1 MAGLLL
7 LSGLAVLLC
16 IALTYKHRHQ
26 VKPRSITTEHGL
38 YKDVLPPSRRQA
50 TGFKEVPRR
59 EILQSLVPLEGDV
72 THLHGTYTPTGI
84 SSNDIRRL
92 GRFPDYAMLSG
103 VRLPEP
109 LPHVDINTACA
120 RPYRPVRWP
129 YHQTM
134 SISKMDPDHWIELEQ
149 NYRVRIQQRQELYI
163 RHGKSVLD
171 YLPGSELACR
181 ELMEMVLQFIC
192 NRYPNSFQLLNHKTT
207 LRNTILNTETNLALL
222 HPLHV
227 LLNNI
232 PEDFAITVR
241 DPETG
246 TYHFRAGI
254 ICSSLGW
261 TLGSKLGKDIDAIH
275 APVPDYTSK
284 MSFSMNRFF
293 AKLPTDKPIQRGSW
307 GIEIDQ
313 PIHMPPG
320 DPAAQ
325 RHDIQDPDVPL
336 DRYHLRVDWQ
346 TLRRLPFSAAVV
358 FNFKVLF
365 TPVTRLREEPYMP
378 SLFLKNYGEAKAELM
393 KHKNAWHTE
402 ATVVPALERWEE
414 EQRENGVIPGDWE
427 VATLRE
433 YPYYPGWETS
443 TSIYSS

>member
-1 MAGLLL
+1 MAIPPDNVYDVHL
-7 LSGLAVLLC
+7 LSASMHK
-16 IALTYKHRHQ
+16 LTK
-26 VKPRSITTEHGL
+26 
-38 YKDVLPPSRRQA
+38 
-50 TGFKEVPRR
+50 
-59 EILQSLVPLEGDV
+59 
-72 THLHGTYTPTGI
+72 
-84 SSNDIRRL
+84 
-92 GRFPDYAMLSG
+92 
-103 VRLPEP
+103 
-109 LPHVDINTACA
+109 TAA
-120 RPYRPVRWP
+120 
-129 YHQTM
+129 
-134 SISKMDPDHWIELEQ
+134 ISKMDPDHWIELEQ

-378 SLFLKNYGEAKAELM
+378 SLFLKNYREAKAELM

-414 EQRENGVIPGDWE
+414 EQKENGVIPGDWE
-427 VATLRE
+427 VATLPE